1 METLVERAA
10 QSLSHHPSPALPLD
24 ELSEHVRHGGHV
36 VGPGVL
42 LRALEARPDLFRVLY
57 PWRGPWRAA
66 APRPGRTCAAQ
77 PPDHALDPP
86 GERWVVPLGRATCD
100 RDARARLKAS
110 LVHLGRTLDERS
122 PIEMARWLAM
132 VREMERTLARE
143 RAGEER
149 NGLTGR

>member
-42 LRALEARPDLFRVLY
+42 LRALEARPDLFRVLD

-86 GERWVVPLGRATCD
+86 GERWVIPLGRATCD
-100 RDARARLKAS
+100 RDARAAQGE
-110 LVHLGRTLDERS
+110 LGPPGTHPGRALADRNG
-122 PIEMARWLAM
+122 AM
-132 VREMERTLARE
+132 VREMERTLARG